1 MALMLPVA
9 QIQAVEACE
18 KPHRDR
24 GGCIQLF
31 QHLGAS
37 PKWAVALKA
46 MTLHSN
52 LRTCILMAE
61 QCLLHR
67 DYLLYQCYVYYSSE
81 EYRHYLTCSSPN
93 QRSDAT
99 F

>member
-1 MALMLPVA
+1 MLAVA
-9 QIQAVEACE
+9 QIKAIEACE

-24 GGCIQLF
+24 GGCIQLV

-37 PKWAVALKA
+37 PKWAALVLKT

-67 DYLLYQCYVYYSSE
+67 DYLMYQYHMYYSSE
-81 EYRHYLTCSSPN
+81 ECRHYVTCSSPN
-93 QRSDAT
+93 QRSNAT